1 MVKKKFKVSD
11 KVYKILGS
19 VSLFGLD
26 NISNEYY
33 ARQEVN
39 NTMSGLKEKY
49 ETLNFTTYVDD
60 LTSSNWRTKE
70 HFTKVFDDEIK
81 YCKEQYKLTRTDIAF
96 LKELGEFL
104 LWQVNMLVD
113 EEGNPLNQT
122 ELAKLMDISTRT
134 IRNNMKSLEEKKCVF
149 SIPYEKDVYYL
160 INPYLLY
167 KGSKIN
173 MYLPALFTECGYV
186 PMGMVVSV

>member
-1 MVKKKFKVSD
+1 MKKKKIKVSD

-26 NISNEYY
+26 NASSEYY
-33 ARQEVN
+33 ARQEVSK
-39 NTMSGLKEKY
+39 TMSELKEKY

-60 LTSSNWRTKE
+60 LTKSNWRTKE

-173 MYLPALFTECGYV
+173 MYLPVLFTDCGYIPLETIV
-186 PMGMVVSV
+186 NV